1 MAVIEGYA
9 PPSII
14 ELTPRTD
21 TVGSIAGYFS
31 DPAPTLYLM
40 RARVL
45 ATGATTYWV
54 SREPSAVGA
63 PTGPTAVTDVVIF
76 KRLEMTSSSRWC

>member
-1 MAVIEGYA
+1 MAAIEGYA
-9 PPSII
+9 QPSII

-21 TVGSIAGYFS
+21 TVGSIAGDFS

-45 ATGATTYWV
+45 ATGATIYWV
-54 SREPSAVGA
+54 SRQASAAEAPPGA
-63 PTGPTAVTDVVIF
+63 AAVADVVIF
-76 KRLEMTSSSRWC
+76 KRLQA

>member
-9 PPSII
+9 QPSLI
-14 ELTPRTD
+14 ELAPRMD
-21 TVGSIAGYFS
+21 TVGSIAGDFS
-31 DPAPTLYLM
+31 DPAPPLYLM

-54 SREPSAVGA
+54 SRTPSGA
-63 PTGPTAVTDVVIF
+63 EAPGGPTAVADVVIF
-76 KRLEMTSSSRWC
+76 KRLET